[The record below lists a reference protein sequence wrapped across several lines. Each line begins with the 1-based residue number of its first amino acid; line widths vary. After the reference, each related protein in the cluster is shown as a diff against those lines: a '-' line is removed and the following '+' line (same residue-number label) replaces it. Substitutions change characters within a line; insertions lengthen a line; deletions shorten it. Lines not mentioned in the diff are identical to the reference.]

1 MRFQHHV
8 NSFRA
13 RSRGADWCSLETE
26 EAWRCESGELNQ
38 EMLQKYKTY
47 EKYKEVLSG
56 TLAYDAMGSNFD
68 APAAVPSLVRRLQLY
83 RDMKGLVRS
92 CK

>member
-1 MRFQHHV
+1 MSIHFVLDRV
-8 NSFRA
+8 VPT
-13 RSRGADWCSLETE
+13 GAPSKLKKPG
-26 EAWRCESGELNQ
+26 AVNQ

-68 APAAVPSLVRRLQLY
+68 APAAVPALVRRRQLY